1 MTARMHSPDEDR
13 RCYSLAPQ
21 RDAIERLY
29 SIIATHRRS
38 WPLPLL
44 PDWLDELIK
53 YREEAVALLRDG
65 RIRKLAEVC
74 NASD

>member
-1 MTARMHSPDEDR
+1 MSARLHSPDEDR
-13 RCYSLAPQ
+13 RSYSLATQ
-21 RDAIERLY
+21 RDAIELLD
-29 SIIATHRRS
+29 SMIATHCRS

-53 YREEAVALLRDG
+53 YREAAVALLRDG
-65 RIRKLAEVC
+65 RLRKLAEVC